1 MDKVSNTSK
10 RLQQYMKQ
18 NDLRQADLLEKCK
31 GRISK
36 SAMSLYISGKRTPVQ
51 HPLSILS
58 ECLDVSIPWLMGYDV
73 PMSRTE
79 SSSPTLS
86 DSEQFVVDSM
96 RGFNAEGQQK
106 VVDYVTD
113 LNESGRYKKFSSSE
127 IA

>member
-1 MDKVSNTSK
+1 MTKGL
-10 RLQQYMKQ
+10 RI
-18 NDLRQADLLEKCK
+18 RQARLN
-31 GRISK
+31 K
-36 SAMSLYISGKRTPVQ
+36 SLTLDELAVMCGTTKQTIFKYENNIITNIPTDKIEALASALGV
-51 HPLSILS
+51 S
-58 ECLDVSIPWLMGYDV
+58 EAFIMGW
-73 PMSRTE
+73 SE

-96 RGFNAEGQQK
+96 RGFNQEGQQK